1 MSHATSLPT
10 RTSVLIIG
18 GGIQG
23 LSIAYNLAARGE
35 RHVVVLDAGYFQ
47 GGSSGRN
54 GTMIRGGFMSEA
66 WTSLFA
72 LANRRWI
79 ELSRRLRR
87 NVMFSRRGY
96 LLIAEEERTAG
107 RFEGAIDVHR
117 RLGVRSRRVNL
128 QELANLA
135 PAIRQD
141 TVRDAIYLP
150 DGGVA
155 PHQAAMMAY
164 LEAARELGVQVRYQ
178 TPVTGIS
185 RRGGE
190 VTCVSGEGFEIDCE
204 QIVIAAGAATNTV
217 AGLLGADV
225 PAHPL
230 RIEAMALEPVR
241 PILRPGVA
249 FIDRLCYVSQTARGE
264 IVGGT
269 EVPESPHHTLASDLP
284 SIAANARVY
293 CDMLPCLANLR
304 ILRQWAGFLHVTP
317 DFGPLIGLLPSFS
330 NVWVSAGWCYGYA
343 AAPAVGELLSEAIAG
358 DGVDGRLAPF
368 ALDRFARNQPVVEG
382 GIVVASPEANAD
394 SARAG

>member
-1 MSHATSLPT
+1 
-10 RTSVLIIG
+10 
-18 GGIQG
+18 
-23 LSIAYNLAARGE
+23 
-35 RHVVVLDAGYFQ
+35 
-47 GGSSGRN
+47 
-54 GTMIRGGFMSEA
+54 MSEA

-79 ELSRRLRR
+79 ELSRRLKR

-96 LLIAEEERTAG
+96 LLIAERERTAG
-107 RFEGAIDVHR
+107 SFEGAVDLHR
-117 RLGVRSRRVNL
+117 RMGVRSRRVNL

-135 PAIRQD
+135 PAIRQHSI
-141 TVRDAIYLP
+141 RDAIYLP

-155 PHQAAMMAY
+155 PHQAAMVGY

-178 TPVTGIS
+178 TPITGIS
-185 RRGGE
+185 RSGGQI
-190 VTCVSGEGFEIDCE
+190 VGVSGEGFDIEFE
-204 QIVIAAGAATNTV
+204 QIVIAAGASTNGV

-241 PILRPGVA
+241 PILQPGVA

-269 EVPESPHHTLASDLP
+269 EVPESPQLTLSSDLP

-293 CDMLPCLANLR
+293 CEMLPCLSNLR

-317 DFGPLIGLLPSFS
+317 DFGPLIGRLPYFS

-343 AAPAVGELLSEAIAG
+343 AAPAVGELLAAAVLGGS
-358 DGVDGRLAPF
+358 VDGRLTPF

-382 GIVVASPEANAD
+382 GIVVASPAAK
-394 SARAG
+394 AG

>member
-1 MSHATSLPT
+1 LPT
-10 RTSVLIIG
+10 RTRVLIVG

-47 GGSSGRN
+47 GGASGRN
-54 GTMIRGGFMSEA
+54 GTLIRGGFMSEA

-96 LLIAEEERTAG
+96 LLIAEQERTAG
-107 RFEGAIDVHR
+107 RFDDALDLHR

-128 QELANLA
+128 NELANLA
-135 PAIRQD
+135 PAISQN
-141 TVRDAIYLP
+141 TLCDAIYLP

-155 PHQAAMMAY
+155 PHQAAMMGY
-164 LEAARELGVQVRYQ
+164 LTAARELGVQVHYQ
-178 TPVTGIS
+178 TPITGFSRRTGQVTGVC
-185 RRGGE
+185 GH
-190 VTCVSGEGFEIDCE
+190 GFEIDCE
-204 QIVIAAGAATNTV
+204 QIVIAAGADSNAV
-217 AGLLGADV
+217 AALLGAAV
-225 PAHPL
+225 EAHPL

-241 PILRPGVA
+241 EILRPGVA

-293 CDMLPCLANLR
+293 CDMLPCLADLR

-317 DFGPLIGLLPSFS
+317 DCGPLIGTLPSIS

-343 AAPAVGELLSEAIAG
+343 AAPAAGELLAAAILG
-358 DGVDGRLAPF
+358 DRLDQRLAPF
-368 ALDRFARNQPVVEG
+368 ALDRFARNRPVVEG
-382 GIVVASPEANAD
+382 GIVVASPTGNT
-394 SARAG
+394 G

>member
-1 MSHATSLPT
+1 MGQTASLPA
-10 RTSVLIIG
+10 RTAVLVIG

-54 GTMIRGGFMSEA
+54 GTLIRGGFMSEA

-96 LLIAEEERTAG
+96 LLIAEQERTAG
-107 RFEGAIDVHR
+107 RFDDAIDVHR
-117 RLGVRSRRVNL
+117 RLGVSSRRVNMKQL
-128 QELANLA
+128 DHLA
-135 PAIRQD
+135 PAISKA
-141 TVRDAIYLP
+141 TIRDAIYLP

-155 PHQAAMMAY
+155 PHQAAMMGY
-164 LEAARELGVQVRYQ
+164 LEAARELGVQVRYH
-178 TPVTGIS
+178 TPITGIS
-185 RRGGE
+185 PRMAQVMG
-190 VTCVSGEGFEIDCE
+190 VSGHDFDIECE
-204 QIVIAAGAATNTV
+204 QIVIAAGADTNTV
-217 AGLLGADV
+217 VGLLGTAVD
-225 PAHPL
+225 AHPL

-241 PILRPGVA
+241 PILKPGVA

-293 CDMLPCLANLR
+293 CDMLPCLADLR
-304 ILRQWAGFLHVTP
+304 ILRQWAGFLHLTP
-317 DFGPLIGLLPSFS
+317 DCGPLMGLLPSFS

-343 AAPAVGELLSEAIAG
+343 AAPAAGELLAEAILGARL
-358 DGVDGRLAPF
+358 DERLAPF
-368 ALDRFARNQPVVEG
+368 ALDRFARNRPVVEG
-382 GIVVASPEANAD
+382 GIVVASPAVNAN
-394 SARAG
+394 